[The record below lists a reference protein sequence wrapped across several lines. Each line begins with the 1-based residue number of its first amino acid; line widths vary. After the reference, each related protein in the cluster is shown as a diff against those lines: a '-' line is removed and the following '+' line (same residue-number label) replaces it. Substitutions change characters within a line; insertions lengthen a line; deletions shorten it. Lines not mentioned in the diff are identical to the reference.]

1 MLAET
6 SSDSRRGVSPIVAGV
21 SVPLPF
27 AGDQPQ
33 RFATDPSVER
43 QGSGVPSC
51 PPCEESGSIPRVTLP
66 HLKAILEHS
75 GGMSAT
81 EVSEVCEFVLRTES
95 CMQQEKPGLQQQQQ
109 PALVSGAEGI
119 GGVGEELAVGVEGNV
134 CFGDNAEGV
143 EKRKPVADDK
153 GGRGAAAAVDARP
166 AVETA
171 KTNELPNIGG
181 QDNAGTVGEREDL
194 DTATVP
200 KIGRDGVI
208 GEYGTAVEKPP
219 HGEPLTISF
228 ATVCDCEAVR
238 AWVRKGAFTLPSF
251 DVTSGRRRDGDV
263 ADRVVTP

>member
-6 SSDSRRGVSPIVAGV
+6 SSDSRRGVSPIVPDV
-21 SVPLPF
+21 SVPPPS

-33 RFATDPSVER
+33 RSAADSSAER
-43 QGSGVPSC
+43 QGSGVLSC

-66 HLKAILEHS
+66 HLRAILEHG

-81 EVSEVCEFVLRTES
+81 DVSEVCEFVLSTES
-95 CMQQEKPGLQQQQQ
+95 CMQQEKPGLTQQ

-119 GGVGEELAVGVEGNV
+119 AGVGEELAIGVEGNV
-134 CFGDNAEGV
+134 CVGDNAEGV

-153 GGRGAAAAVDARP
+153 GGRGAAAAVDTHSVV
-166 AVETA
+166 VETA

-181 QDNAGTVGEREDL
+181 LDNTETVGEREDL
-194 DTATVP
+194 DTATVR
-200 KIGRDGVI
+200 KISGDGVI
-208 GEYGTAVEKPP
+208 GEDGTAVEKPS
-219 HGEPLTISF
+219 HGKPLTVSF

-263 ADRVVTP
+263 AGRVAAP